1 FCFARRK
8 ASTMRVSDV
17 PSSGVSSPLQTA
29 ARIAAIASG
38 ASEAFSSTGRSIS
51 MGAPLRFGRI
61 APIRQPSALAL
72 PLFACSMKMTG
83 EGLAIP
89 LDELLQEDGCP
100 VACAAR
106 AAGWI
111 AALTWLEGHL
121 FSLLVAG
128 TKKPAMRGHHG
139 QKNPARLPA
148 RAHVRK

>member
-1 FCFARRK
+1 
-8 ASTMRVSDV
+8 
-17 PSSGVSSPLQTA
+17 
-29 ARIAAIASG
+29 
-38 ASEAFSSTGRSIS
+38 RSIS

-61 APIRQPSALAL
+61 APIQAAQRPGIAPFRLL
-72 PLFACSMKMTG
+72 DEMTG

-121 FSLLVAG
+121 FSPLVAG

-148 RAHVRK
+148 RAHVRKVAFST